1 MYQDLDISLDVVELV
16 NKCEK
21 ECLEEFNKIDEMC
34 TKNILKVL

>member
-21 ECLEEFNKIDEMC
+21 ECLEKFNKIVANC
-34 TKNILKVL
+34 FIQS